1 MLASL
6 LTALKIEEVVLV
18 ELVEPTSCAMS
29 LFAISF
35 SSCVSDVGMVLRLP
49 FGIPLARVSPSP
61 SPSDG
66 AGGAENAP
74 EEQDWSADGD

>member
-6 LTALKIEEVVLV
+6 LTALKMEEVVLV

-35 SSCVSDVGMVLRLP
+35 SSCVSVVGMDLRLP
-49 FGIPLARVSPSP
+49 FGDPVARIWPSP
-61 SPSDG
+61 SRSER
-66 AGGAENAP
+66 AGIAENAP
-74 EEQDWSADGD
+74 EEQNWSADGD

>member
-6 LTALKIEEVVLV
+6 LTALKTEEVVLV

-35 SSCVSDVGMVLRLP
+35 SSCVSVVGVDLTLP
-49 FGIPLARVSPSP
+49 FDVPVAGIWPSP
-61 SPSDG
+61 SRSER
-66 AGGAENAP
+66 AGIAENAP